1 MKKII
6 LLLGVFSFILLV
18 SSCGSSK
25 HGAKCDA
32 YSNLKVKTTSDLT
45 QK

>member
-6 LLLGVFSFILLV
+6 VLLGVFTLILLA
-18 SSCGSSK
+18 SSCGSSR

-32 YSNLKVKTTSDLT
+32 YSNLNVKTTSDLA

>member
-6 LLLGVFSFILLV
+6 VLLGVFSVILFA

-32 YSNLKVKTTSDLT
+32 YSNNNVKTTSDLA
-45 QK
+45 KK